1 MTVRLSN
8 SKYFLA
14 MIFLGAL
21 LGGCHR
27 NTDTGQSPSAGGAPA
42 TPPPAA
48 SPAPQTPPAPAPDT
62 SSAAPPPSGAP
73 SSAAPGTAQSAGE
86 AVDDT
91 VITGKVKAAFLA
103 DSNVKGSD
111 ISVETHQGDVTL
123 SGAVASQAQIDD
135 AVRIARGI
143 DGVKNVEN
151 KLTVKG

>member
-1 MTVRLSN
+1 MTARFSN

-21 LGGCHR
+21 LGGCNR
-27 NTDTGQSPSAGGAPA
+27 NTDTGQTPSAGGAPA

-62 SSAAPPPSGAP
+62 SNAAPPSGAP
-73 SSAAPGTAQSAGE
+73 SATAPDAAKSAGE

-111 ISVETHQGDVTL
+111 ISVETKEGDVTL
-123 SGAVASQAQIDD
+123 SGTVASQAQIDD